1 MLTVSNAQLSF
12 VYIGDVEV
20 VDLFWVILWLILW
33 NAVIMVTVDQ
43 ITFPLTMMHPFF
55 PVTSDIVDNSIRTL
69 NVSCYWRRQEPS
81 LYTVKAVL
89 ILDNDGDRLYAK
101 VRQITHIYMVVW
113 GVLDCHLNLI

>member
-1 MLTVSNAQLSF
+1 MLTVSNAQISF

-33 NAVIMVTVDQ
+33 NAIIMVTVDQ

-55 PVTSDIVDNSIRTL
+55 PVTCDIVDYSIRTL
-69 NVSCYWRRQEPS
+69 NVSFRQEPS

-101 VRQITHIYMVVW
+101 VRQNTHIYMVVW